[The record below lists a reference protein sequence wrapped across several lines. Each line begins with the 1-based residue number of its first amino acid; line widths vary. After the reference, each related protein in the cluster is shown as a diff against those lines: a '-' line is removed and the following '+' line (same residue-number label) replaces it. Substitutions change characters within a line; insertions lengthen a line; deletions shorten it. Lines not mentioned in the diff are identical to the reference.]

1 MKKVQIGDKLVGDGE
16 QTFIIAEIGA
26 NHDGNLEQAKQ
37 LIDVAKEAGVDAVKF
52 QSFTV
57 ENWISKEMTSFP
69 TLEPDKDILDTL
81 KKCELPYPMYKKIKS
96 YTEKKGLICFST
108 PSHKTDID
116 KLSEIGVPAFK
127 FGSVQITDLPTIKYA
142 ASNGKPI
149 ILATGASTLTEVSEA
164 VDIIRSTGNENI
176 ILLHCTSLYP
186 TIMNQVNLNVIKT
199 LESAFPDTIIGYSD
213 HTLDPVIIPVA
224 AVAMGACVIEKH
236 ITLDR
241 NMKGP
246 DHKFALEP
254 EEFKTMVKAVRD
266 VEKAFGSPIKRQLE
280 VEKEI
285 AMLGRRSL
293 VARKDIGKG
302 TKIKEEHI
310 TIKRPGY
317 GIPPKFL
324 ELVIGRIAKK
334 NIIEDDVIKWDMI

>member
-1 MKKVQIGDKLVGDGE
+1 MKKVQIGNKLVGDGE

-26 NHDGNLEQAKQ
+26 NHGGSLEQAKQ
-37 LIDVAKEAGVDAVKF
+37 LIDIAKEAGADAVKF

-57 ENWISKEMTSFP
+57 ENWISKEMSSFP
-69 TLEPDKDILDTL
+69 TMDPNENIRETL
-81 KKCELPYPMYKKIKS
+81 KKCELPYPMYREIKT
-96 YTEKKGLICFST
+96 YAEKKGLICFST

-127 FGSVQITDLPTIKYA
+127 FGAVQITDLPTIKYA
-142 ASNGKPI
+142 ASKDKPI
-149 ILATGASTLTEVSEA
+149 ILSAGASTLTEVSEA
-164 VDIIRSTGNENI
+164 VDIISSTGNENI

-199 LESAFPDTIIGYSD
+199 LESAFPDTVIGYSD
-213 HTLDPVIIPVA
+213 HTLDPIIIPVA
-224 AVAMGACVIEKH
+224 AVAMGAHVIEKH

-254 EEFKTMVKAVRD
+254 EEFKTMVQAVRD
-266 VEKAFGSPIKRQLE
+266 VEEAFGSPIKKQLE
-280 VEKEI
+280 EEKEI
-285 AMLGRRSL
+285 AKLGRRSL
-293 VARKDIGKG
+293 VARKDIRKG
-302 TKIKEEHI
+302 TELNEEHI

-324 ELVIGRIAKK
+324 ELVIGRIAKED
-334 NIIEDDVIKWDMI
+334 IMEDDVIKWDMV